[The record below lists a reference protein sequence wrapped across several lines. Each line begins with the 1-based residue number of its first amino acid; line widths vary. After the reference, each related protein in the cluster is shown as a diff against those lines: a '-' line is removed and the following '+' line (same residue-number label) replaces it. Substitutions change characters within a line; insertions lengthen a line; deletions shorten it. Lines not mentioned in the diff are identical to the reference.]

1 VSAVVAFALAA
12 ALHAGFQATV
22 TVLVYPVLG
31 ERTAAEWR
39 AAHDRHSRAITPLV
53 GAVYVALLV
62 TGGLLVAAGPDAAG
76 WAALALTAG
85 ALATTAAVAAPTH
98 GRLTSRDAALVARLL
113 VADRWRCAL
122 AVAGAVAAVVA
133 VGTGGTVGTGG

>member
-62 TGGLLVAAGPDAAG
+62 TGGLLVA
-76 WAALALTAG
+76 
-85 ALATTAAVAAPTH
+85 
-98 GRLTSRDAALVARLL
+98 
-113 VADRWRCAL
+113 
-122 AVAGAVAAVVA
+122 